1 MLDTVRAEKA
11 DEKIGHLTIFHV
23 SFLSYGT

>member
-11 DEKIGHLTIFHV
+11 DEKMGHLTIFHI